1 MSGDRAPASEVPP
14 RARPAIQKSESA
26 LSAQSHDS
34 VTVAGTHPFGT
45 LHVHQP
51 GRNSPPA
58 VSATDQGP
66 PPLGSVDDEDDD
78 IEDVDGRPA
87 DHGAAL
93 THNQGGGDVVLI
105 LDLPEVYT
113 VGYDAVSFTAKHFG
127 GVRDLP
133 AGPHL
138 FWVAHPEAVSTRS
151 GFWVFGS
158 GEGQMQVAQWD
169 KFTEVLSDA
178 ALAEARIQADNLDSF
193 YSKLVPH
200 RDPSA
205 TAGAAGDLDRSRAAA
220 NLRIWNQMTNCIS
233 KQTLHRITAH
243 SGPTWH
249 VNTMDRVRGALLM
262 TAEMELDRRV
272 SNLLQTRELTFAFDQ
287 HSKTYSAQRIGPERT
302 LEATDATSHI
312 LSVVDDPTNPLLE
325 DEVVGELQLAFAT
338 GVHLG
343 NEACMDQWWY
353 MLLKLILKAYTLPTR
368 RPTLATNLLR
378 TISSQLTYGSDWLD
392 TPLLETG
399 DPQARELRLSL
410 IIYKRRLEEQLAGA
424 SSPELTAVG
433 ATFSRLESVVTE
445 FGWDIR
451 AEYLRKGKVVMEDG
465 EEVELEMKELQ
476 AEDERGEW
484 APEVVELDE
493 QGRERGLVS
502 WND

>member
-1 MSGDRAPASEVPP
+1 M
-14 RARPAIQKSESA
+14 
-26 LSAQSHDS
+26 
-34 VTVAGTHPFGT
+34 TVAGTHPFGT
-45 LHVHQP
+45 LHVHHP
-51 GRNSPPA
+51 EGETPPPP
-58 VSATDQGP
+58 VNITDQGP

-78 IEDVDGRPA
+78 IQDVDGLSA
-87 DHGAAL
+87 EHHTAL
-93 THNQGGGDVVLI
+93 MHNQGGGDVVLI

-151 GFWVFGS
+151 GFWIISS
-158 GEGQMQVAQWD
+158 GENQIQVAQWD

-178 ALAEARIQADNLDSF
+178 PHAEARIQADNLDSF

-205 TAGAAGDLDRSRAAA
+205 IAGAAGELDRSRAAA
-220 NLRIWNQMTNCIS
+220 NLRIWNQMTNRIS
-233 KQTLHRITAH
+233 KQMLHRITAH
-243 SGPTWH
+243 WGPTWH
-249 VNTMDRVRGALLM
+249 LNTMDRVRGALLM
-262 TAEMELDRRV
+262 TAEMELDRRI
-272 SNLLQTRELTFAFDQ
+272 SNPLLQTRELTFAFDQ
-287 HSKTYSAQRIGPERT
+287 HSKTYSAQRIGAERT
-302 LEATDATSHI
+302 LEATDATSHV
-312 LSVVDDPTNPLLE
+312 LSIVDDPDNPLPEE
-325 DEVVGELQLAFAT
+325 DVVGELQLAFTT

-368 RPTLATNLLR
+368 RPTLATSLLR
-378 TISSQLTYGSDWLD
+378 TVSAQLTYGSDWLD
-392 TPLLETG
+392 NPLLETG

-410 IIYKRRLEEQLAGA
+410 VIYKRRLEEQLVGA
-424 SSPELTAVG
+424 SSPELTEVG

>member
-1 MSGDRAPASEVPP
+1 
-14 RARPAIQKSESA
+14 
-26 LSAQSHDS
+26 
-34 VTVAGTHPFGT
+34 
-45 LHVHQP
+45 
-51 GRNSPPA
+51 
-58 VSATDQGP
+58 
-66 PPLGSVDDEDDD
+66 
-78 IEDVDGRPA
+78 
-87 DHGAAL
+87 
-93 THNQGGGDVVLI
+93 
-105 LDLPEVYT
+105 
-113 VGYDAVSFTAKHFG
+113 
-127 GVRDLP
+127 
-133 AGPHL
+133 
-138 FWVAHPEAVSTRS
+138 
-151 GFWVFGS
+151 
-158 GEGQMQVAQWD
+158 
-169 KFTEVLSDA
+169 
-178 ALAEARIQADNLDSF
+178 
-193 YSKLVPH
+193 
-200 RDPSA
+200 
-205 TAGAAGDLDRSRAAA
+205 
-220 NLRIWNQMTNCIS
+220 
-233 KQTLHRITAH
+233 
-243 SGPTWH
+243 
-249 VNTMDRVRGALLM
+249 M

-287 HSKTYSAQRIGPERT
+287 HSKTYSAQRIGAERT

-312 LSVVDDPTNPLLE
+312 LSVVDDPTSPLLE
-325 DEVVGELQLAFAT
+325 DEVVGELQLAFDT

-392 TPLLETG
+392 NPLLETG